1 MVLSVLG
8 AGVLAHDLAARP
20 ADQWMNRAALGAI
33 DLYQATASPRMPSV
47 GVRCRFEPTCSRY
60 AEAALRAR
68 GIFAGGAR
76 AAWRVLR
83 CGPWTA
89 RGTVDLPPP
98 ASGGP
103 PAGER
108 GAHASLADPR
118 TASASA
124 EAPR

>member
-1 MVLSVLG
+1 
-8 AGVLAHDLAARP
+8 
-20 ADQWMNRAALGAI
+20 MNRAALGAI

-89 RGTVDLPPP
+89 RGTVDPPPP
-98 ASGGP
+98 ATSRSL
-103 PAGER
+103 ADEAA
-108 GAHASLADPR
+108 AHASLTGPR
-118 TASASA
+118 PAPASG